1 MADFYSHRS
10 YGKIQGGVRMQPV
23 SELQATQTDTGILQS
38 AKLESVKPSLLIGEK
53 KTSYKAHA
61 SILGFGQFAGTISI
75 DINPKYK
82 MISGVG
88 SGTKYPHLEEAV
100 HFAKVDTGA
109 EIKKIYTGISTYG
122 LGYVPNVPD
131 TINKEVR
138 RWPRNWYGDNIK
150 S

>member
-10 YGKIQGGVRMQPV
+10 LGKIQSGVRVQPV
-23 SELQATQTDTGILQS
+23 SVLEATNVDTGTLQS
-38 AKLESVKPSLLIGEK
+38 KKLESIKPSLLIGEK
-53 KTSYKAHA
+53 KTGYKAHS

-82 MISGVG
+82 MIKVVNP
-88 SGTKYPHLEEAV
+88 GTKYPHPEEDIN
-100 HFAKVDTGA
+100 FARVDTGA
-109 EIKKIYTGISTYG
+109 EIKKVYTGISTYG
-122 LGYVPNVPD
+122 LGYTPNVVD
-131 TINKEVR
+131 TSNKEVR